1 MGSFDI
7 GLSGLNAAMKAL
19 DVIGNNVSNASTEG
33 YHKQVVNLSPSYSV
47 SNGNLLVGGGV
58 DVTGVTSVVDKYLE
72 QEILKQQ
79 STLNQNTQES
89 NTLSDIETAFGEL
102 STSSTGLSTYISN
115 FFNAISNL
123 SAHPDEISYQNE
135 VLATGGEM
143 TNQFNTLGKYLDNL
157 KAETKLQAD
166 DDVKQI
172 NMLSGQIAELNSNIQ
187 RIEMVGGQ
195 ANNLVDQRDE
205 LISKMSELTGV
216 QTQEMDNGVVNV
228 NACGVAVVVG
238 TNVTNLETGLQSD
251 GKLGI
256 SAAGAYTYD
265 TTADGGT
272 IGGIMEIYNNTA
284 SDIHTS
290 LDTLA
295 SSIIQQVN
303 KCHVQGIGTDGSFTE
318 LDGQTMP
325 SGSISD
331 YVPPVSD
338 GSFFIRMTYTDP
350 NTKQVTVTRQQINVS
365 TMNP

>member
-1 MGSFDI
+1 M
-7 GLSGLNAAMKAL
+7 
-19 DVIGNNVSNASTEG
+19 
-33 YHKQVVNLSPSYSV
+33 SPSYSV

-172 NMLSGQIAELNSNIQ
+172 NMLSGQIAKLTAIYNT
-187 RIEMVGGQ
+187 
-195 ANNLVDQRDE
+195 
-205 LISKMSELTGV
+205 SKW
-216 QTQEMDNGVVNV
+216 
-228 NACGVAVVVG
+228 
-238 TNVTNLETGLQSD
+238 
-251 GKLGI
+251 
-256 SAAGAYTYD
+256 SAARQITWLTRG
-265 TTADGGT
+265 
-272 IGGIMEIYNNTA
+272 
-284 SDIHTS
+284 TS
-290 LDTLA
+290 LY
-295 SSIIQQVN
+295 Q
-303 KCHVQGIGTDGSFTE
+303 KCLS
-318 LDGQTMP
+318 
-325 SGSISD
+325 
-331 YVPPVSD
+331 
-338 GSFFIRMTYTDP
+338 
-350 NTKQVTVTRQQINVS
+350 
-365 TMNP
+365 